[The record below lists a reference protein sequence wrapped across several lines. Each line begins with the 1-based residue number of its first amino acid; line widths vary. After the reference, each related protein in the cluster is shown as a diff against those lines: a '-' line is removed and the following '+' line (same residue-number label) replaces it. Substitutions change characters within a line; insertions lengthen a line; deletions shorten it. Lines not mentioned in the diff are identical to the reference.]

1 MWLQVD
7 KEGLVAG
14 HEGQG
19 GWQAS
24 GEAGV
29 TPWGP
34 RVLLCLSLGAQRPT
48 PNTMVFPGV
57 AHKCGG
63 KFLCG
68 SEEVPF
74 QR

>member
-1 MWLQVD
+1 MGDEEVRSGMWLQVD

-29 TPWGP
+29 APWGP
-34 RVLLCLSLGAQRPT
+34 GVLLCLSLGAQ
-48 PNTMVFPGV
+48 
-57 AHKCGG
+57 
-63 KFLCG
+63 
-68 SEEVPF
+68 
-74 QR
+74 